1 MPVLGQEAFAGRKVT
16 RVVVVEGSEI
26 YDHKPFF

>member
-16 RVVVVEGSEI
+16 QVVVEESEI